1 MCRLIMSPLH
11 TEIVNTKRRV
21 RGQIRTSSL
30 ALALQVSAAA
40 IKIIPVATAVFAFQ
54 FLGCP
59 HQPPGE
65 QNRARGDTLA
75 RQPVRIRKC
84 ETKADL
90 MGSKPLSE
98 KDTAFRLP

>member
-1 MCRLIMSPLH
+1 MSPLYP
-11 TEIVNTKRRV
+11 EIMNTKQSV
-21 RGQIRTSSL
+21 GISQMRTSSF

-65 QNRARGDTLA
+65 HNKIQGDALA
-75 RQPVRIRKC
+75 RQPTRTRRC
-84 ETKADL
+84 ETKTNL
-90 MGSKPLSE
+90 LGSRLLSE
-98 KDTAFRLP
+98 KDTALRLP